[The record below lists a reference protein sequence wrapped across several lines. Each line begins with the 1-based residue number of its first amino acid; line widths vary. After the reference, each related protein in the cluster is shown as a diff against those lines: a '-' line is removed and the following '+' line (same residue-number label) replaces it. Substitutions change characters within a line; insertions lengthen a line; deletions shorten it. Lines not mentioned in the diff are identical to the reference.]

1 MFGRIVQLDRQI
13 LLPHW
18 FYAFRRTEHVD
29 QRVCVFSGRKPTQA
43 MFRHARRWVP
53 KGQVDRATLV
63 DSERPVPDLKP
74 ASSIEGL
81 SSRHRT
87 S

>member
-1 MFGRIVQLDRQI
+1 
-13 LLPHW
+13 
-18 FYAFRRTEHVD
+18 
-29 QRVCVFSGRKPTQA
+29 
-43 MFRHARRWVP
+43 
-53 KGQVDRATLV
+53 LV